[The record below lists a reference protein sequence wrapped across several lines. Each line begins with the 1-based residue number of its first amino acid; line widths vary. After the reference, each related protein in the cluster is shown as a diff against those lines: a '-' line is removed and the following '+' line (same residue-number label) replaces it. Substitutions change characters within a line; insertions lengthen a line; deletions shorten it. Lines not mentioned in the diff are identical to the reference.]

1 MKKFLIVLF
10 VIPLLSMTVENDKT
24 KFIGKWIGE
33 DNKDIGY
40 LSFDSKGFAY
50 FETQGQ
56 IMGGEEFVLN
66 GKKGSMTY
74 EINPTTNPIQV
85 DLILTLI
92 ESKEQKKLLCIANF
106 IDDNTMEF
114 AIGFEG
120 IRPTEFDSENSILLK
135 RQK

>member
-10 VIPLLSMTVENDKT
+10 IIPLLSMTVENDKA

-33 DNKDIGY
+33 DKKDIGY
-40 LSFDSKGFAY
+40 LYFDSEGFAY
-50 FETQGQ
+50 FEIQGEK
-56 IMGGEEFVLN
+56 MGGKEFVKN

-74 EINPTTNPIQV
+74 EINNEAKPTQV
-85 DLILTLI
+85 DLIVTI
-92 ESKEQKKLLCIANF
+92 FATKEQKKLLCISNF
-106 IDDNTMEF
+106 IDDDTMEF

-120 IRPTEFDSENSILLK
+120 IRPTEFDSGNSLIFK